1 MSAPVVPNEPGT
13 ATDTVKAALEV
24 FERQLNRPLQAAL
37 EVCARCG
44 ICAEACHYYRADPS
58 LEHVPAYRG
67 EQLRR
72 VYRREHDFLS
82 RLFPWWTRARRLD
95 EQTLARMTEMAFSQ
109 CTLCRRCTFNCP
121 LGVDTPLMM
130 RAIRAMATATGTAPE
145 ILVMLA
151 DAAIEQGKDPEM
163 YRELF
168 LENIK
173 DLEQELREI
182 TGDPDAR
189 IPVEEKG
196 AKMLYVPLAGA
207 HSILPP
213 AVIFNQAG
221 ESWTLSLFQ
230 AANYGAFL
238 GDVQRAKEIAKRIVD
253 EAKRLE
259 VQEIVLAECG
269 HAYSVYRWEA
279 PNWFGPDYSFGV
291 RSIVEVIAEYVAD
304 GRIRLDPAANRE
316 PIAYHDSCNL
326 ARGGGLIEEP
336 RAVLRAAA
344 QEIREM
350 TPNREQAFCC
360 GGGGGLVALP
370 EYEERRLRAGKPKAD
385 QIRETGARVVVA
397 ACENCRL
404 QIGELSTHY
413 GLDIEVSSLADLVVR
428 AMRLP
433 SGVKEDVPGELIEA
447 ATAVG

>member
-1 MSAPVVPNEPGT
+1 MS
-13 ATDTVKAALEV
+13 DLVKSALEV
-24 FERQLNRPLQAAL
+24 LEAQLNQPLQAAL

-44 ICAEACHYYRADPS
+44 ICAEACHYYRAEPA
-58 LEHVPAYRG
+58 LEHVPAFRG

-72 VYRREHDFLS
+72 AYRAEHDLLS
-82 RLFPWWTRARRLD
+82 RVFPRWTGARTLD
-95 EQTLARMTEMAFSQ
+95 EATLGKMAEMAFST

-168 LENIK
+168 LDNIT
-173 DLEQELREI
+173 DLEGQLRELMN
-182 TGDPDAR
+182 DPHAR

-196 AKMLYVPLAGA
+196 AKILYVPLAGA

-213 AVIFNQAG
+213 AVIFNAAR

-230 AANYGAFL
+230 ASNYGIFL
-238 GDVQRAKEIAKRIVD
+238 GDVERAKAIAKRIVD

-269 HAYSVYRWEA
+269 HAYTVYRWEA
-279 PNWFGPDYSFGV
+279 PNWFGPDYTFRI

-304 GRIRLDPAANRE
+304 GRLRLDPTANPD
-316 PIAYHDSCNL
+316 PITYHDSCNL
-326 ARGGGLIEEP
+326 ARSGGLIEEP

-344 QEIREM
+344 MEVREM

-360 GGGGGLVALP
+360 GGGGGLVAVP
-370 EYEERRLRAGKPKAD
+370 EYEEKRLRAGRPKAE
-385 QIRETGARVVVA
+385 QIRQTGARVVVA

-404 QIGELSTHY
+404 QMGDLATHY
-413 GLDIEVSSLADLVVR
+413 GLGVEISSLADLVVK

-433 SGVKEDVPGELIEA
+433 GAAAHAAAAGRHARAADEAVLIP
-447 ATAVG
+447 T

>member
-1 MSAPVVPNEPGT
+1 VRT
-13 ATDTVKAALEV
+13 ALEV
-24 FERQLNRPLQAAL
+24 LERRLDRPLQAAL

-44 ICAEACHYYRADPS
+44 LCAEACHYYRAEPS

-72 VYRREHDFLS
+72 VYRREYDFLS
-82 RLFPWWTRARRLD
+82 RIVPWWTRARRLD
-95 EQTLARMTEMAFSQ
+95 EQTLARMAEMAFSQ
-109 CTLCRRCTFNCP
+109 CTLCRRCTFNCS

-130 RAIRAMATATGTAPE
+130 RAVRAMATATGTAPE

-168 LENIK
+168 LANIK
-173 DLEQELREI
+173 DLERELREI

-189 IPVEEKG
+189 IPIDEKG
-196 AKMLYVPLAGA
+196 AKILYVPLAGA

-213 AVIFNQAG
+213 AIIFTQAR

-238 GDVQRAKEIAKRIVD
+238 GDVGRAKAIAQRIVD
-253 EAKRLE
+253 EAKRLG

-279 PNWFGPDYSFGV
+279 PNWFGPDYTFRV
-291 RSIVEVIAEYVAD
+291 RSIVEVMAEYVAD
-304 GRIRLDPAANRE
+304 GRIQLDPSANCE
-316 PIAYHDSCNL
+316 PITYHDSCNL

-344 QEIREM
+344 LDVREM

-370 EYEERRLRAGKPKAD
+370 EYEERRLRAGRPKAD

-413 GLDIEVSSLADLVVR
+413 GLGVEVSSLADLVVR

-433 SGVKEDVPGELIEA
+433 GAIRGASAEESVGASREDATTVIA
-447 ATAVG
+447 AGIGPA